1 MGYEYIDVQEVG
13 GVLVITMDDAPTR
26 NAIGDEMAAEI
37 NAEIERLEA
46 SATLRALVLTGR
58 DPSFLLG
65 RKCEADESGKRRA
78 RRIAKSRRI

>member
-1 MGYEYIDVQEVG
+1 MGYEFIDVQEVG

-46 SATLRALVLTGR
+46 SDQR
-58 DPSFLLG
+58 
-65 RKCEADESGKRRA
+65 CA
-78 RRIAKSRRI
+78 RSC

>member
-13 GVLVITMDDAPTR
+13 AALVITMDDAPTR

-46 SATLRALVLTGR
+46 SDYAARAGADGAGPVVLLRR
-58 DPSFLLG
+58 E
-65 RKCEADESGKRRA
+65 CEADESGE
-78 RRIAKSRRI
+78 